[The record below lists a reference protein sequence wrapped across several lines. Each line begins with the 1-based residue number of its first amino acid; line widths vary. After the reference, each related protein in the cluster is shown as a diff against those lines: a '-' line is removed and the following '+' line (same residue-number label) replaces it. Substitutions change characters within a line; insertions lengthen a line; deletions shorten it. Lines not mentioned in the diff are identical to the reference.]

1 MQVVATA
8 GHHGHG
14 KSALV
19 RALTGMEPEEPGAW
33 TELPSGARL
42 AFVDVPGDERSVPAM
57 LAGVGAVPA
66 VLFAVAADE
75 GWLPQSQEHLDALA
89 ALGVQAGVLAVT
101 RADVADP
108 KLALRQARDRL
119 AGTALRGVE
128 AVAVSTVTGAG
139 MDELAAALD
148 RLAGRL
154 PVPDP
159 EAPVRLWLEHAF
171 TAGRQSVV
179 AGTLAAGTISVGDE
193 LLLMPAGRRVR
204 VRTIGS
210 TGAPRESATG
220 VSRVVLTL
228 RDAGRVGAGMA
239 LVTPDRWS
247 LTTCVDVRTR
257 FGEASGRLA
266 RRMTLHI
273 GAAAVPVRLRPLGP
287 DTARLTL
294 NARLA
299 LHIGDTALLRDP
311 ERRAVAG
318 VSVLDV
324 RPPTLVRRDA
334 GAARA
339 RELAGWPDRPDG
351 ALVLRRHGVL
361 RASELE
367 LMGCAPPDGAVAL
380 DGGWLADPA
389 HWEALR
395 ERLAEVAAR
404 HAAETPHA
412 PGLPLETARLRLG
425 LPARSL
431 VAALVRSPLRLDG
444 GRVHPPTPEP
454 APPAPPNAAP
464 PRPAVPP
471 DADTPPVA
479 PVPPPTDP
487 APPAAATAPP
497 APATPA
503 PAATPSSAATPP
515 SAVRPSNAAPAA
527 SPAPAP
533 SASPPSSVS
542 PASSA
547 APPTSAVP
555 PSSVPPASNAAP
567 PSSAAPAASPA
578 PDSSVSPASSA
589 IPASSAAP
597 ASGAAP
603 ASSAVPSPGAVPPS
617 SVAPSQNAAESPAP
631 VADTGREAG
640 SAQGAGADGAAARP
654 SGEAAMPPG
663 LAAAVERL
671 RADLAR
677 APFDAPAEE
686 RLAELGLTGGALAA
700 AERAG
705 AVLRLRDGIVL
716 LPGADRE
723 ALRILSAL
731 PQPFTPRQ
739 AGDALSTS
747 RRVAVALLEHL
758 DGLGLTERRR

>member
-33 TELPSGARL
+33 TELPSGRRL
-42 AFVDVPGDERSVPAM
+42 AFVDVPGDARSVPAM
-57 LAGVGAVPA
+57 LAGAGAVPA

-75 GWLPQSQEHLDALA
+75 GWMPQSQEHLDALA
-89 ALGVQAGVLAVT
+89 ALGVRAGVLAVT
-101 RADVADP
+101 RSDVADP

-128 AVAVSTVTGAG
+128 AVAVSTVTGDG
-139 MDELAAALD
+139 LDELAAALD

-154 PVPDP
+154 PEPDP
-159 EAPVRLWLEHAF
+159 AAPVRLWLDHAF

-179 AGTLAAGTISVGDE
+179 TGTLAAGTIAVGDE

-210 TGAPRESATG
+210 TGEPRESATG

-299 LHIGDTALLRDP
+299 LHIGDTGLLRDP
-311 ERRAVAG
+311 DRRAIAG

-339 RELAGWPDRPDG
+339 RELATWPDRPDG

-361 RASELE
+361 RASELD

-389 HWEALR
+389 HWEALHG
-395 ERLAEVAAR
+395 RLAEEAACR
-404 HAAETPHA
+404 WRRRGCGSGCPRGISS
-412 PGLPLETARLRLG
+412 PRSSARRC
-425 LPARSL
+425 AW
-431 VAALVRSPLRLDG
+431 
-444 GRVHPPTPEP
+444 T
-454 APPAPPNAAP
+454 
-464 PRPAVPP
+464 
-471 DADTPPVA
+471 
-479 PVPPPTDP
+479 
-487 APPAAATAPP
+487 AAA
-497 APATPA
+497 
-503 PAATPSSAATPP
+503 
-515 SAVRPSNAAPAA
+515 
-527 SPAPAP
+527 
-533 SASPPSSVS
+533 
-542 PASSA
+542 
-547 APPTSAVP
+547 
-555 PSSVPPASNAAP
+555 
-567 PSSAAPAASPA
+567 
-578 PDSSVSPASSA
+578 
-589 IPASSAAP
+589 
-597 ASGAAP
+597 
-603 ASSAVPSPGAVPPS
+603 
-617 SVAPSQNAAESPAP
+617 
-631 VADTGREAG
+631 
-640 SAQGAGADGAAARP
+640 
-654 SGEAAMPPG
+654 
-663 LAAAVERL
+663 
-671 RADLAR
+671 
-677 APFDAPAEE
+677 
-686 RLAELGLTGGALAA
+686 
-700 AERAG
+700 
-705 AVLRLRDGIVL
+705 
-716 LPGADRE
+716 
-723 ALRILSAL
+723 
-731 PQPFTPRQ
+731 
-739 AGDALSTS
+739 
-747 RRVAVALLEHL
+747 
-758 DGLGLTERRR
+758 